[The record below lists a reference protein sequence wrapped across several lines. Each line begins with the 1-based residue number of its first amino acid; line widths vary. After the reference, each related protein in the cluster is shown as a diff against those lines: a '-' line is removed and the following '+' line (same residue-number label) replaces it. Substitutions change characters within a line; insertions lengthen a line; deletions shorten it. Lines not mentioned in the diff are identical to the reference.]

1 MKRAKARRARAQ
13 VDADHRLRVARG
25 EERLH
30 APAAAQVEDAPG
42 RPSHGEAGQQE
53 RGRAHPEHVVRL
65 DGERDRVRAVAGQDE
80 PLGHRQRDERPDTAL
95 RVLHQPQGDQLLDRE
110 RSEGAA
116 GVGLRDRRVER
127 EEPDERVEGSGLRE
141 PAQVEG
147 EVGGAVLDADRSP
160 EGLRRPGPA

>member
-1 MKRAKARRARAQ
+1 M
-13 VDADHRLRVARG
+13 ARG

-80 PLGHRQRDERPDTAL
+80 PLGHRQRDERPDPAVRAL
-95 RVLHQPQGDQLLDRE
+95 HEPERGHLLERE
-110 RSEGAA
+110 GREGAA
-116 GVGLRDRRVER
+116 GLGLRDRPRAAR
-127 EEPDERVEGSGLRE
+127 RAGSACG
-141 PAQVEG
+141 AG
-147 EVGGAVLDADRSP
+147 VGSAS
-160 EGLRRPGPA
+160 RRR